1 MFGATVQNSVAG
13 RPGARDCATLDE
25 MFLLCL
31 IGNTTNAHV
40 Y

>member
-1 MFGATVQNSVAG
+1 MFGANVQNLVTG
-13 RPGARDCATLDE
+13 RPGAWDCATLDE

-31 IGNTTNAHV
+31 IENATNAYV

>member
-1 MFGATVQNSVAG
+1 MFGTTVQNLVVG

-25 MFLLCL
+25 MFLLRL
-31 IGNTTNAHV
+31 IGNATNAYV